1 MLANEKMMENPL
13 RAPPS
18 KELAKAIEM
27 RSNPMLT
34 MLTEKVIIN
43 DDDEDKE
50 KKLHVV
56 IDAENV
62 DKLEIKDKE
71 IKDEERPKDIHVI
84 IDKAEPEE
92 LNGLYKL
99 LSYRDLVSLLD
110 SVHQNHVY

>member
-34 MLTEKVIIN
+34 EKVIIN

-56 IDAENV
+56 I
-62 DKLEIKDKE
+62 
-71 IKDEERPKDIHVI
+71 
-84 IDKAEPEE
+84 
-92 LNGLYKL
+92 
-99 LSYRDLVSLLD
+99 
-110 SVHQNHVY
+110 

>member
-27 RSNPMLT
+27 RSNP

-84 IDKAEPEE
+84 IDKAEPE
-92 LNGLYKL
+92 GL
-99 LSYRDLVSLLD
+99 
-110 SVHQNHVY
+110 HQVPVPKY

>member
-34 MLTEKVIIN
+34 EKVISN

-71 IKDEERPKDIHVI
+71 IKDNAAIFVLFI
-84 IDKAEPEE
+84 
-92 LNGLYKL
+92 
-99 LSYRDLVSLLD
+99 
-110 SVHQNHVY
+110 